1 MPNFIGITLFAA
13 VLQCADH
20 AAAQVPSELAAHN
33 RVANHEQLS
42 DAASLHQR
50 ARGNL
55 DNGNHE
61 RALEDLHAAIQINP
75 YYTQAYYL
83 RGQIFAKQ
91 KDFTRAIND
100 FDKAISQDSSF
111 AGALHQRALAHQE
124 NRDHRQALKDFDNA
138 LALEPLNA
146 LTLARSRHRPP
157 RCRQLRSGG
166 RRLRGGHA
174 FGL

>member
-13 VLQCADH
+13 VLQCAAH
-20 AAAQVPSELAAHN
+20 AAAQD
-33 RVANHEQLS
+33 EQVSRRRTTGCPPHKQLN

-83 RGQIFAKQ
+83 RGQIFAE
-91 KDFTRAIND
+91 TE
-100 FDKAISQDSSF
+100 
-111 AGALHQRALAHQE
+111 GL
-124 NRDHRQALKDFDNA
+124 
-138 LALEPLNA
+138 
-146 LTLARSRHRPP
+146 RP
-157 RCRQLRSGG
+157 SD
-166 RRLRGGHA
+166 
-174 FGL
+174 